1 MYFSPLYFIFALPPL
16 LLALYA
22 QNRVRRAYDKYA
34 RVATTRGL
42 TGAQVA
48 RALLDARGL
57 YDVTIEASNGF
68 LSDHYDPRTRTL
80 RLSPDVY
87 NGQSVAA
94 AGIAAHEMGHALQ
107 HQVNYV
113 PLALRS
119 GLVPAA
125 QFGSRLGPMLFMGG
139 LILSMFSSSLLLV
152 AWAGLILFAIAAAFT
167 VITLP
172 VEFNASKRAKELL
185 VSDNILYQNE
195 MTGVNKVLDA
205 AALTYVAAAA
215 QSISLVLYYAMILL
229 GGGRR
234 R

>member
-1 MYFSPLYFIFALPPL
+1 MRGVLRFRVGRTPVAVQPWFWVTAVLLGLGSRS
-16 LLALYA
+16 LLAFVLWPPVLFIA
-22 QNRVRRAYDKYA
+22 I
-34 RVATTRGL
+34 
-42 TGAQVA
+42 
-48 RALLDARGL
+48 LL
-57 YDVTIEASNGF
+57 
-68 LSDHYDPRTRTL
+68 
-80 RLSPDVY
+80 
-87 NGQSVAA
+87 
-94 AGIAAHEMGHALQ
+94 HEMGHALQ
-107 HQVNYV
+107 DQVHYV
-113 PLALRS
+113 PLKLRS

-139 LILSMFSSSLLLV
+139 LFLSVFSSSLLLV
-152 AWAGLILFAIAAAFT
+152 AWAGLILFAIAAVFT
-167 VITLP
+167 IITLP

-185 VSDNILYQNE
+185 VSENVLYQNE